1 MVGGKPFDDLEAYL
15 NRWAGV
21 RMSCAPAE
29 RGLAEDGIRSAY
41 SAAGLAPP
49 DRIVWCSGP
58 MEIAKRLATA
68 SPDDLIGAN
77 VKAEVF
83 DKVRDKVGTLA
94 EIFWK
99 EIVIA
104 AVELGRHGT
113 VRAALSEHN
122 RCRDASK
129 AVTRAVVGAVD
140 AYLCRFSV
148 RARHLALRWRGL
160 PHLLPRSTFEDVAIG
175 PEQLASLG
183 VYEYLHDV
191 LPWGDL
197 TRPMQGIWQIAKSV
211 GWIVPHERVCWVSE
225 RPGLLRVDAA
235 ARLHCPDG
243 PALQYPDGWSHYAW
257 KGVEVPGWM
266 IEHPEKITPDTVT
279 DMIDPVLR
287 NCMIEIM
294 TPERFVKMG
303 GASLVSQDET
313 GVLWRK
319 LWGYRGVTIGS
330 WTAVEV
336 RNGTPE
342 ADGSRRRY
350 FLRVPS
356 RMRTSREAVAWTYG
370 LTAERYAE
378 LDVRT

>member
-1 MVGGKPFDDLEAYL
+1 MPTTAPFDDLKAYL
-15 NRWAGV
+15 DQWAGV
-21 RMSCAPAE
+21 RMSCRPAD
-29 RGLAEDGIRSAY
+29 RQAAEEGIRRTYA
-41 SAAGLAPP
+41 AAGLAPP
-49 DRIVWCSGP
+49 DRIVWCGGP

-68 SPDDLIGAN
+68 SPEDPIGAN

-83 DKVRDKVGTLA
+83 DRVRDKVGTLS

-99 EIVIA
+99 EVVVA
-104 AVELGRHGT
+104 AIELSQHAT
-113 VRAALSEHN
+113 VRTALSEHN
-122 RCRDASK
+122 RCREASK
-129 AVTRAVVGAVD
+129 AVNRAVVGAVD
-140 AYLCRFSV
+140 AYLCRLSV

-191 LPWGDL
+191 LPWEEL
-197 TRPMQGIWQIAKSV
+197 TRPMQGIWQIAKSA
-211 GWIVPHERVCWVSE
+211 GWVVPHERVCWVSE
-225 RPGLLRVDAA
+225 RPSLLRVDAA

-243 PALQYPDGWSHYAW
+243 PALQYPDDWSHYAW

-266 IEHPEKITPDTVT
+266 IEHPERITPDAVT
-279 DMIDPVLR
+279 DEIDPVLR

-294 TPERFVKMG
+294 TPERFIRMG
-303 GASLVSQDET
+303 GASRVSEDET
-313 GVLWRK
+313 GILWRK

-336 RNGTPE
+336 VNGTPE
-342 ADGSRRRY
+342 TDGSRRRY
-350 FLRVPS
+350 VLRVPS
-356 RMRTSREAVAWTYG
+356 RMRTAREAVAWTYG
-370 LTAERYAE
+370 LTPEHYGQ

>member
-1 MVGGKPFDDLEAYL
+1 MRSPAPFDDLKAYL
-15 NRWAGV
+15 ERWASV
-21 RMSCAPAE
+21 RMSCEAADRPA
-29 RGLAEDGIRSAY
+29 AEEGIRRAY
-41 SAAGLAPP
+41 AAAGLPPP
-49 DRIVWCSGP
+49 DRIIWCGGP

-68 SPDDLIGAN
+68 SPEDPIGAN

-83 DKVRDKVGTLA
+83 DKVREKVGTLA
-94 EIFWK
+94 EILWK
-99 EIVIA
+99 EVVVA
-104 AVELGRHGT
+104 AVDLSQHGT

-122 RCRDASK
+122 RCREASK
-129 AVTRAVVGAVD
+129 VVNRAVVGAVD

-160 PHLLPRSTFEDVAIG
+160 PHLLTRSTFEDVAIG

-191 LPWGDL
+191 LPWDDL
-197 TRPMQGIWQIAKSV
+197 TRPMQGIWQIAKSA
-211 GWIVPHERVCWVSE
+211 GWIVPHERACWVSE
-225 RPGLLRVDAA
+225 RPRLLRVDAV

-243 PALQYPDGWSHYAW
+243 PALQYPDGWSHHAW

-266 IEHPEKITPDTVT
+266 IEHPERITPDAVT
-279 DMIDPVLR
+279 DEIDPVQR

-294 TPERFVKMG
+294 TPERFIRMG
-303 GASLVSQDET
+303 GASRVAEDAT

-336 RNGTPE
+336 VNGTPE

-350 FLRVPS
+350 ILRVPS
-356 RMRTSREAVAWTYG
+356 RMRTAREAVAWTYG
-370 LTAERYAE
+370 LTPERYAE